1 MSGHAVA
8 HCRNNWVGWAEL
20 GGAQRIGLRL
30 VLPEYAGLP
39 AEAGSRP
46 GGRLTFWQQHQKVSK
61 ECRPASTPRLR
72 RGALRCSRRRGPA
85 ELALALLGARTV
97 LGPAVLRT
105 SEPGNAALLGVS
117 EGDRKA
123 STFDGRWV
131 IATRTQ
137 AEGWNPAAAVGRLAV
152 ASDSAPLHPDYDQP
166 TRVDHRMVLT
176 LGPVESAEWRSEV
189 GGSARRADGEDC
201 LSGGR
206 SPARVPQPPDFAST
220 RGKSGTQCL
229 TANAGCPSLWFLSLG
244 QARERNPAA
253 GTDSRPKHAPKST
266 TPIAS
271 NKARPPDQALDF
283 VPPRATDSFCV
294 EMLGSKSTI
303 KP

>member
-72 RGALRCSRRRGPA
+72 RGSLRCSRRRGPA
-85 ELALALLGARTV
+85 ELALAALGAQTV

-123 STFDGRWV
+123 STFDGRSV
-131 IATRTQ
+131 LETRMQ
-137 AEGWNPAAAVGRLAV
+137 AQGWNPAAAVGRLAV
-152 ASDSAPLHPDYDQP
+152 TPDSAPLHPSNEQPARVDQP
-166 TRVDHRMVLT
+166 MVLT
-176 LGPVESAEWRSEV
+176 FGSRRERRVAEHDREK
-189 GGSARRADGEDC
+189 GRGLFELRAQRG
-201 LSGGR
+201 
-206 SPARVPQPPDFAST
+206 RVPQAPGRASNA
-220 RGKSGTQCL
+220 GKSGAQHL
-229 TANAGCPSLWFLSLG
+229 AANAGSPSLWFLSLG

-253 GTDSRPKHAPKST
+253 GTDSRPKHAGKAT
-266 TPIAS
+266 TPIACRTPRS
-271 NKARPPDQALDF
+271 PNPALGF
-283 VPPRATDSFCV
+283 APFSPSYAASPN
-294 EMLGSKSTI
+294 SQP